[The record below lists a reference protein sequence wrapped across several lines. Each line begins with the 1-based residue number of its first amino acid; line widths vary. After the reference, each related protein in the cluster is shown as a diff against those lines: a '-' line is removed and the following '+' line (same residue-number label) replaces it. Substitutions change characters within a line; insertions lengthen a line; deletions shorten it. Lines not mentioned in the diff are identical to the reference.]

1 MSSHI
6 KDVLTHIEA
15 SAPCSM
21 FSVALW
27 VQDQLDLSTV
37 GFLSVI
43 DTLVTLG
50 KIEVSS
56 NDSGLAIDLL

>member
-6 KDVLTHIEA
+6 KDVFTHIEA

-27 VQDQLDLSTV
+27 VQDQLELSTV

-43 DTLVTLG
+43 DALVTLG

-56 NDSGLAIDLL
+56 DDSGLVIDLI

>member
-15 SAPCSM
+15 SSPCSM

-27 VQDQLDLSTV
+27 VQDQLELSTV

-43 DTLVTLG
+43 DALVTLG

-56 NDSGLAIDLL
+56 NDYGLVIDLI

>member
-1 MSSHI
+1 MQTYIHDI
-6 KDVLTHIEA
+6 RTHIEA

-27 VQDQLDLSTV
+27 VQDQLELSTV

-43 DTLVTLG
+43 DALVTLG
-50 KIEVSS
+50 EIEVSS
-56 NDSGLAIDLL
+56 NDYGLVIDLL